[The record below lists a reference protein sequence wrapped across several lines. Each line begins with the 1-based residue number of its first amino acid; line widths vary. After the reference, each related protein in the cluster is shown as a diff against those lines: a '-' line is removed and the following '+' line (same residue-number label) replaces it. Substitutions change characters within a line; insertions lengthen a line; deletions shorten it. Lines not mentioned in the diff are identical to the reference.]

1 MTPAEETQFNNLIS
15 NFVIAPYEVVMV
27 RGAKVSSF
35 VSGQQGSAVFFWR
48 APAGRVYIVNT
59 QAPYLIRLIQQ
70 AVGASVDGRFGDN
83 TRIAIVNDARSRGV
97 NFPDNEPVLAPL
109 MAYAI
114 NRALFGGVGTV
125 GIPGSVQ
132 YPDIALATLASGT
145 SSYLRMRDIA
155 TGRDATLAP
164 VTLPTG
170 QVARLPTNAND
181 PPPVANNPVPV
192 APPTPAPPTPRPELP
207 PTRTEERTLTDADRR
222 VLNIGQQVAPA
233 QPQLARA
240 FVSSTA
246 PENITVRPWTVE
258 APWRILSQEPSGS
271 SFRALAEGPPMAE
284 GWIRIS
290 MDNGSNTTLPLST
303 VAGQQTNVVVAL
315 DASGNAT
322 IQSQWRTPIG
332 TDGAT
337 AAPTSGTRPESL
349 PGPAPA
355 PGLPPTRP
363 EGLPGNNNA
372 LAPGP
377 APTYPVAPPQQPVAP
392 PQPMSTGAKVAIG
405 VVGVAAVGGLVWYAK
420 SNRWF

>member
-15 NFVIAPYEVVMV
+15 NFVIAPYEVVTV

-70 AVGASVDGRFGDN
+70 AVGAHVDGRFGDN

-181 PPPVANNPVPV
+181 PPPVANTNVPV
-192 APPTPAPPTPRPELP
+192 APTPTPPATPATPALP
-207 PTRTEERTLTDADRR
+207 ATRTEERTLTDADRR
-222 VLNIGQQVAPA
+222 VLNIGAQVAPT
-233 QPQLARA
+233 QGTARA

-246 PENITVRPWTVE
+246 PDGIRMQPWTVQ
-258 APWRILSQEPSGS
+258 APWRMLSQEPTGN
-271 SFRALAEGPPMAE
+271 SFRALAEGPPDAA
-284 GWIRIS
+284 GSITIT
-290 MDNGSNTTLPLST
+290 MDNGRTSRVPIST

-315 DASGNAT
+315 DAAGNAT
-322 IQSQWRTPIG
+322 IQSQWQTPIG

-337 AAPTSGTRPESL
+337 AAPTLGTRPES
-349 PGPAPA
+349 
-355 PGLPPTRP
+355 
-363 EGLPGNNNA
+363 LPGNNNA
-372 LAPGP
+372 LAPAP
-377 APTYPVAPPQQPVAP
+377 APYPVAPPQQPVAP

-420 SNRWF
+420 KQRWI

>member
-1 MTPAEETQFNNLIS
+1 MTPAEETQFNNVVS
-15 NFVIAPYEVVMV
+15 NFVIAPYEVVTV

-70 AVGASVDGRFGDN
+70 AVGAHVDGRFGDN

-170 QVARLPTNAND
+170 QIARLPTNAND

-192 APPTPAPPTPRPELP
+192 APPTRTETVAPALRIAECLVTFLP
-207 PTRTEERTLTDADRR
+207 PPASELGGPPAGFTPWAGSGSVRIVSQSTDGTNSTTALIEVRLAPGASDTLAGVVTLARYNGSTSTFNLALPFTADRR
-222 VLNIGQQVAPA
+222 TVVRLQGHVTPA
-233 QPQLARA
+233 G
-240 FVSSTA
+240 VTSV
-246 PENITVRPWTVE
+246 TV
-258 APWRILSQEPSGS
+258 LSQSSEEIPPTTQGTPGAGTGTGS
-271 SFRALAEGPPMAE
+271 TE
-284 GWIRIS
+284 I
-290 MDNGSNTTLPLST
+290 
-303 VAGQQTNVVVAL
+303 
-315 DASGNAT
+315 
-322 IQSQWRTPIG
+322 
-332 TDGAT
+332 
-337 AAPTSGTRPESL
+337 APL
-349 PGPAPA
+349 PG
-355 PGLPPTRP
+355 TRP

-377 APTYPVAPPQQPVAP
+377 APAPYPVAPPQQPVAP

-405 VVGVAAVGGLVWYAK
+405 VGVVAAVGGLAWYAK
-420 SNRWF
+420 KQRWF